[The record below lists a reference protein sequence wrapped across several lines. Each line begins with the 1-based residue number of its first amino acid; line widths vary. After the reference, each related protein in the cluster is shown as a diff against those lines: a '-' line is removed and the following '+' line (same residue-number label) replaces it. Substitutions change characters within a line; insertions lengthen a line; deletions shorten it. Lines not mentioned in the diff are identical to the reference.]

1 LVGAAHRLLPDSAAS
16 ISLSYSW
23 HKTKANR
30 LMVKTP
36 HVICFIFK
44 KCRPTS
50 KTDGRPFLTVQYVG
64 AQHLVEK
71 VTWFYSTIISPGYLI
86 FLNRF
91 PMDSIKAS
99 LGVYLPFLLRLLGGI
114 SRNEVIHNRASTRRR
129 RRYES
134 RGGKTH
140 APPNTHDVW
149 TLNFHECTKINC
161 GGNSHRNW
169 WKVKHNFTHAHTGQK
184 TRPIRLKVRNR
195 LETLWGG
202 KEGGIISKYIEKK
215 EPGNE
220 GEEGGKRHTQNWGG
234 LIFWTK
240 SHIGLVV

>member
-1 LVGAAHRLLPDSAAS
+1 MPSIWTTNPTPQASFSRAGSYRPSTLVGAAHWLLPDSAAS

-114 SRNEVIHNRASTRRR
+114 SRNEVIQQSSVDQTSSSLRITWWGNTCTQHTRR
-129 RRYES
+129 
-134 RGGKTH
+134 
-140 APPNTHDVW
+140 DVW
-149 TLNFHECTKINC
+149 TFKSFSRCTKINC
-161 GGNSHRNW
+161 VGNSHRNW
-169 WKVKHNFTHAHTGQK
+169 WKVEHNFTCTHWPKNT
-184 TRPIRLKVRNR
+184 TY
-195 LETLWGG
+195 TT
-202 KEGGIISKYIEKK
+202 EG
-215 EPGNE
+215 
-220 GEEGGKRHTQNWGG
+220 
-234 LIFWTK
+234 
-240 SHIGLVV
+240 